1 MFKKQQR
8 MVMGV
13 EKDDGK
19 HKERWLGGQ
28 DVCQGVS
35 RRGLKA
41 SRWMTLLKKFTN
53 PKLLYTI

>member
-1 MFKKQQR
+1 

>member
-1 MFKKQQR
+1 
-8 MVMGV
+8 MGV

-19 HKERWLGGQ
+19 HKERWLRCQ

-41 SRWMTLLKKFTN
+41 SRWMTLLKN
-53 PKLLYTI
+53 SQIPNYYTQLDITSTS

>member
-1 MFKKQQR
+1 
-8 MVMGV
+8 MGV

-19 HKERWLGGQ
+19 HEERWLGCQ

-41 SRWMTLLKKFTN
+41 SRWMTLLKN
-53 PKLLYTI
+53 SQIPNYYTQLDITSTS